1 MLANFRISAIVFL
14 DIESGLNA
22 LALLLSL
29 ITSKIFIGFFPFLS
43 LPSSEKYIILPVTV
57 NLFCEE
63 MYQYAVVS
71 QYVKGVVFRMIRA
84 KIWFRCAV
92 VHDPVSPII
101 VQPAL
106 IGWEAKQRQIDLTIE
121 RAFKGDELLRRMKG
135 WITVDPAKV
144 IEVVNEFGRLKVLDD
159 RELVVEIED
168 RASFDNLKKNL
179 FSTFG
184 NEVDVELI

>member
-1 MLANFRISAIVFL
+1 
-14 DIESGLNA
+14 
-22 LALLLSL
+22 
-29 ITSKIFIGFFPFLS
+29 
-43 LPSSEKYIILPVTV
+43 
-57 NLFCEE
+57 
-63 MYQYAVVS
+63 
-71 QYVKGVVFRMIRA
+71 MIRV

-159 RELVVEIED
+159 RELVVEMED
-168 RASFDNLKKNL
+168 RESFDNLKKNL
-179 FSTFG
+179 LSTFG

>member
-1 MLANFRISAIVFL
+1 
-14 DIESGLNA
+14 
-22 LALLLSL
+22 
-29 ITSKIFIGFFPFLS
+29 
-43 LPSSEKYIILPVTV
+43 
-57 NLFCEE
+57 
-63 MYQYAVVS
+63 
-71 QYVKGVVFRMIRA
+71 MIRA

-106 IGWEAKQRQIDLTIE
+106 IGWEAKERQIDLTIE
-121 RAFKGDELLRRMKG
+121 RAFKGHELLRRMKG

-168 RASFDNLKKNL
+168 RESFDNLKRNL

>member
-1 MLANFRISAIVFL
+1 
-14 DIESGLNA
+14 
-22 LALLLSL
+22 
-29 ITSKIFIGFFPFLS
+29 
-43 LPSSEKYIILPVTV
+43 LPSSEKYIILLVVV
-57 NLFCEE
+57 NLFYEG
-63 MYQYAVVS
+63 MHQYVVVS

-121 RAFKGDELLRRMKG
+121 RAFKGDELLRRMKS
-135 WITVDPAKV
+135 WITVDPEKV
-144 IEVVNEFGRLKVLDD
+144 IEVLNEFGRLKVLDD
-159 RELVVEIED
+159 RELVVEMED
-168 RASFDNLKKNL
+168 RAGFDNLKKNL